1 MEQKK
6 VMMCTCENCGNEA
19 EMIVKCEEVVVE
31 IPAAAT
37 APEAPPQQAKGS
49 FTCTKC
55 GNESEMI
62 VDL

>member
-31 IPAAAT
+31 APAAPAQP
-37 APEAPPQQAKGS
+37 AASPKQAKGS
-49 FTCTKC
+49 FTCTQC
-55 GNESEMI
+55 GNEADMI
-62 VDL
+62 IDL